1 MNSMKKTAEID
12 RTALKSATGTGRF
25 VGRDVRLAYG
35 EAHQAHLS
43 GNANSNA
50 PDTRL
55 SCCFAAAMAQITGTA
70 GDNRRYRFK
79 NNGIGAPFYSYS

>member
-1 MNSMKKTAEID
+1 MNAMKKTAAID
-12 RTALKSATGTGRF
+12 RTALKAATGTGRF

-35 EAHQAHLS
+35 EAHQAHLAS
-43 GNANSNA
+43 NANSNA

-55 SCCFAAAMAQITGTA
+55 SCCFAAAMAQITGSA

-79 NNGIGAPFYSYS
+79 NNSIGAPFYSYS